1 MASTPKQIHFVS
13 RLKTRS
19 QRGWTD
25 NGDDTFSTEAWAVS
39 STAAHSVDKLYL
51 HNKKSDTAWDG
62 GTVTERDAVPVAKG
76 RPQRWR
82 FTVRRDERNLLDV
95 PWPGGK
101 GGGPEKAYV

>member
-1 MASTPKQIHFVS
+1 MARTPKQIHFVS
-13 RLKTRS
+13 RIKDRS

-25 NGDDTFSTEAWAVS
+25 NGDGTFSTEAWAVS
-39 STAAHSVDKLYL
+39 SAAAHSVDKLYL

-62 GTVTERDAVPVAKG
+62 GTVTARDTVPVATG

-82 FTVRRDERNLLDV
+82 FTVRRDLTQGMD
-95 PWPGGK
+95 WPGGK